1 MKNILVLGGCGFIG
15 SFLVKRL
22 QEEHNVLVYDRCEP
36 VYEFKGK
43 SIIGNFAEEQNFYE
57 ILVENQVDLVFHLIS
72 TALPTDSTHAIEQEI
87 LTNVI
92 PSVRLF
98 EAMVKA
104 NVKRLIFS
112 SSGGTV
118 YGESFGQ
125 PHKVTDRT
133 APICSYGIQKNSIEN
148 YIALYNR
155 YYGMEFIVARISNP
169 YGVWTQ
175 QNRMQGIIPI
185 FIRKL
190 LDDEPITVFGDTK
203 RDYIFIDD
211 VIEAFVCMIEY
222 CGMERVFNVGTGVAT
237 SISEIIGIIETEI
250 GKKFSQIEYK
260 DIRKCDVKENVLDA
274 SKSKEKL
281 KWSIKNGIEKGVI
294 EVIEKI
300 KKNEREE

>member
-1 MKNILVLGGCGFIG
+1 MNILVLGGCGFIG

-22 QEEHNVLVYDRCEP
+22 QKEHNVVIYDRCEP
-36 VYEFKGK
+36 AYEFCGK

-57 ILVENQVDLVFHLIS
+57 ILVENRIDLVFHLIS
-72 TALPTDSTHAIEQEI
+72 TAIPSDGTEAIEQEI

-118 YGESFGQ
+118 YGESLGR
-125 PHKVTDRT
+125 PHKVEDKT

-148 YIALYNR
+148 YIALYNL

-169 YGVWTQ
+169 YGVWKQ
-175 QNRMQGIIPI
+175 QNRLQGIVPI

-203 RDYIFIDD
+203 RDYIYIDD
-211 VIEAFVCMIEY
+211 VIDAFMCMIEY
-222 CGMERVFNVGTGVAT
+222 EGAERVFNVGTGTAT
-237 SISEIIGIIETEI
+237 SISEIIEIIEEQV

-260 DIRKCDVKENVLDA
+260 DIRKCDVQENVLDVA
-274 SKSKEKL
+274 MPMEALQWNL
-281 KWSIKNGIEKGVI
+281 KWENIEDGIVCVI
-294 EVIEKI
+294 CQMKLDT
-300 KKNEREE
+300 